1 MRKRVIFGAIAL
13 AAALVGCGSA
23 GSSSPAATTTPTAA
37 ATAAATP
44 TPDVRAI
51 AAQQYL
57 AAMTANNLALDAF
70 NAAVKKLKSTAP
82 WSAVLP
88 AARTYYKADAAGTQ
102 AVFAIHFPPDMSADV
117 SAVVSTFNSDQ
128 VKLLDFI
135 GSPNQST
142 WDAWVN
148 DAAASSASNAVRRDL
163 GLPPVPLGTP
173 AP

>member
-1 MRKRVIFGAIAL
+1 MNRTLVL
-13 AAALVGCGSA
+13 AGFAAVGLLGVGCGS
-23 GSSSPAATTTPTAA
+23 SSPSETTSPAATPTAT
-37 ATAAATP
+37 ATATP

-57 AAMTANNLALDAF
+57 AAVTANNLGLAAF
-70 NAAVKKLKSTAP
+70 KAAVKKLKSTAP

-88 AARTYYKADAAGTQ
+88 AARTYYKADAAETQ

-117 SAVVSTFNSDQ
+117 SAVVSAFNSDQ
-128 VKLLDFI
+128 VRLLDFI
-135 GSPNQST
+135 GGPNQST
-142 WDAWVN
+142 WDAWAN
-148 DAAASSASNAVRRDL
+148 DTAASSASNAVRRDL